1 MKHRRRPGLVRLWT
15 PPCGTW
21 DTSPLPARSSKPRGQ
36 ECGEGQGTWWL
47 PCPWQLPAHTQPLPT
62 STAHLGSFRRWA
74 LPCQATGCVWKPSH
88 LSPSSLGQ
96 LAYLP
101 AHSGMEIPAC
111 LSSRKLSWSHW
122 PWDTPPCWLL
132 PPSRSQSPGCPGSH
146 CWSEQPAVAGPKGDP
161 RACWSTKGSQSEL
174 RDCLWSPHAG
184 PLQAGEQRGACL
196 LGDGRS
202 LGGLAACV
210 LGSLGP

>member
-1 MKHRRRPGLVRLWT
+1 MAHGTHPLSQLGPRSPEDRRVGKGREPGGCSV
-15 PPCGTW
+15 PG
-21 DTSPLPARSSKPRGQ
+21 SF
-36 ECGEGQGTWWL
+36 
-47 PCPWQLPAHTQPLPT
+47 LPT
-62 STAHLGSFRRWA
+62 PSPSPSQPHIWEASGGG
-74 LPCQATGCVWKPSH
+74 PCHARPTGCVWKPSH
-88 LSPSSLGQ
+88 RSPSSLGQ
-96 LAYLP
+96 LSYLP

-132 PPSRSQSPGCPGSH
+132 PPSRSQSPGCPGSY
-146 CWSEQPAVAGPKGDP
+146 CWSEQPAVAGPKRDP
-161 RACWSTKGSQSEL
+161 RAYWSTKGSQSEL

-202 LGGLAACV
+202 LGGLATCI